1 MITEEKVMNDK
12 NTVNLT
18 ISVTK
23 EERKALKQAAL
34 DSDISV
40 SALVR
45 QWLIEY
51 QNRLQKEAKK
61 Q

>member
-1 MITEEKVMNDK
+1 MNDK